1 MTEKRL
7 KCLVLGGGGFIGK
20 HLCEGLLARGY
31 QVRVL
36 DRPHLDLDDARV
48 LASRVE
54 WLEGDF
60 TNAVDVATAL
70 EGCRWVFHL
79 VSTTLPKN
87 SNENPLYDLESNVA
101 STLRLLDLTGN
112 SKTARKIIF
121 LSSGGTVYGVPR
133 KTPIAESHPTE
144 PICAYGIGK
153 LAIEKYLELY
163 RMLHGLD
170 YAVIRLS
177 NPYGEYQRTQ
187 GAQGVIPIF
196 MHKALH
202 HEPIEIWGDGSV
214 VRDYVYIGDVVEALI
229 GVMSYEGP
237 ERVIN
242 IGSGIGTSLNELVQ
256 ILRDVTGVA
265 ISCRYV
271 AGRGFDVPASVLDIS
286 RARSALGW
294 NPQVPL
300 HEGIRRV
307 FRYRHGRK
315 PA

>member
-1 MTEKRL
+1 M

-20 HLCEGLLARGY
+20 HLCEGLLERGY

-36 DRPHLDLDDARV
+36 DRPHLDLDDARA
-48 LASRVE
+48 LASRVD

-60 TNAVDVATAL
+60 TNAVDVAAAL

-101 STLRLLDLTGN
+101 STLRLLDLAREGG
-112 SKTARKIIF
+112 RKIIF
-121 LSSGGTVYGVPR
+121 LSSGGTVYGLPR
-133 KTPIAESHPTE
+133 TTPIPESHPTE
-144 PICAYGIGK
+144 PLCAYGIGK

-170 YAVIRLS
+170 YAVVRLS

-196 MHKALH
+196 LHKALH

-214 VRDYVYIGDVVEALI
+214 IRDYVYIGDVVEALTR
-229 GVMSYEGP
+229 VMTHAGP

-242 IGSGIGTSLNELVQ
+242 VGSGIGTSLNELLQ
-256 ILRDVTGVA
+256 ILRDVTGQA
-265 ISCRYV
+265 IDCRYV
-271 AGRGFDVPASVLDIS
+271 AGRRFDVPASVLDIS

-294 NPQVPL
+294 SPRVPL
-300 HEGIRRV
+300 EEGIRRV
-307 FRYRHGRK
+307 FRHRLGQS

>member
-1 MTEKRL
+1 M

-31 QVRVL
+31 PVRVL
-36 DRPHLDLDDARV
+36 DRPHLDLEDARL

-60 TNAVDVATAL
+60 TNAVDVAAAI

-101 STLRLLDLTGN
+101 STLRLLELAREGE
-112 SKTARKIIF
+112 RKIIF
-121 LSSGGTVYGVPR
+121 LSSGGTVYGLPR
-133 KTPIAESHPTE
+133 TTPIPETHPTE
-144 PICAYGIGK
+144 PLCAYGIGK

-170 YAVIRLS
+170 YAVVRLS
-177 NPYGEYQRTQ
+177 NPYGEHQRTQ

-214 VRDYVYIGDVVEALI
+214 IRDYVYIGDVVEALTR
-229 GVMSYEGP
+229 VMTHQGP

-242 IGSGIGTSLNELVQ
+242 VGSGIGTSLNELVQ
-256 ILRDVTGVA
+256 ILRDVTGRA
-265 ISCRYV
+265 IDCRYV
-271 AGRGFDVPASVLDIS
+271 AGRRFDVPASVLDIS

-294 NPQVPL
+294 SPLVPL
-300 HEGIRRV
+300 EEGIRRV
-307 FRYRHGRK
+307 YRHRLGRS